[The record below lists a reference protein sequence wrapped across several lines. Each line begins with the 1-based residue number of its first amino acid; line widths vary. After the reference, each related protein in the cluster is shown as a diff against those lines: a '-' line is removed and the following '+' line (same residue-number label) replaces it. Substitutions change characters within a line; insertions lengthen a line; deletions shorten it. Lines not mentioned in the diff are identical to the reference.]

1 MIIIKTTM
9 KKLNWSNS
17 KYIKFSK
24 WIIGILIFLFL
35 TFSFT
40 IVSFVIAIVIAP
52 ANNNSTTDE
61 DYLFWIALS
70 AYLLSIILGITNL
83 IISRHVPQFKFY
95 TKEMNS
101 LQLFYTFFLLNWTV
115 SLKVLKKIKRYEK
128 NTH

>member
-1 MIIIKTTM
+1 MIIIKATM
-9 KKLNWSNS
+9 KKLNLSNS

-40 IVSFVIAIVIAP
+40 TVSFVIAIVVAP
-52 ANNNSTTDE
+52 ANNNSTTHE
-61 DYLFWIALS
+61 DYLFWIALG
-70 AYLLSIILGITNL
+70 AYLLSIILGIINL
-83 IISRHVPQFKFY
+83 IISHNVPQFKFY

-115 SLKVLKKIKRYEK
+115 SLKVLKKIKIHEK